1 MLHLQFIYI
10 YYGYWKML
18 YNAHQIGQD
27 EGTISEIVHNEL
39 LTGTGWFFG
48 AVLEFRLLE
57 HLL

>member
-39 LTGTGWFFG
+39 SYGNRMVLWSSFG
-48 AVLEFRLLE
+48 VRLLE